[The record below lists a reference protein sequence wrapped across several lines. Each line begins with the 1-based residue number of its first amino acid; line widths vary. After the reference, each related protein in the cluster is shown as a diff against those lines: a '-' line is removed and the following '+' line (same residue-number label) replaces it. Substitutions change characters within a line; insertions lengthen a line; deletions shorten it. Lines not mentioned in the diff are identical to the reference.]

1 MKKKYISL
9 LCCPY
14 CHGELELKIFNENGE
29 EIIEGQFKCKK
40 CGKEYEIKEGI
51 PIMI

>member
-1 MKKKYISL
+1 MKKDYISL

-14 CHGELELKIFNENGE
+14 CHGELELKIERE
-29 EIIEGQFKCKK
+29 EEDEIIEGNFKCKK

-51 PIMI
+51 PVLM